1 MSATSG
7 DGGGFWHRLDV
18 AVAAA
23 LRWFVVGCLL
33 GLFFLLVLGIVQRS
47 VPALKLP
54 GYDELIELLF
64 AWLTFMGAAAL
75 WREGALYRVGV
86 LDRLLPRSGRRVVG
100 IGLNLMLLVLLW
112 VFVVKGWE
120 FAAQSGET
128 TPFLQ
133 VDKIW
138 WYAAVPVS
146 GLVMTAYHLAALWRL
161 WKDQVPDDAAPVGL
175 L

>member
-1 MSATSG
+1 MN
-7 DGGGFWHRLDV
+7 GGFWVRVD
-18 AVAAA
+18 AFVAAA

-33 GLFFLLVLGIVQRS
+33 GLFVLLTLGIVQRS

-75 WREGALYRVGV
+75 WREGALYRVGA
-86 LDRLLPRSGRRVVG
+86 LDRLLPPGARRVVG
-100 IGLNLMLLVLLW
+100 IGINLLLLTLLW
-112 VFVVKGWE
+112 VFVAKGWE
-120 FAAQSGET
+120 FASQSGET

-133 VDKIW
+133 ADKIW
-138 WYAAVPVS
+138 WYAAIPVS
-146 GLVMTAYHLAALWRL
+146 GVIMTAYHLAALWRL
-161 WKDQVPDDAAPVGL
+161 LFHPMPDVAPEVGL

>member
-1 MSATSG
+1 
-7 DGGGFWHRLDV
+7 
-18 AVAAA
+18 
-23 LRWFVVGCLL
+23 
-33 GLFFLLVLGIVQRS
+33 
-47 VPALKLP
+47 
-54 GYDELIELLF
+54 
-64 AWLTFMGAAAL
+64 
-75 WREGALYRVGV
+75 
-86 LDRLLPRSGRRVVG
+86 
-100 IGLNLMLLVLLW
+100 LW

-146 GLVMTAYHLAALWRL
+146 GLVMTGYHLAALWRL